1 MKRARSPIL
10 FVLSGPS
17 GAGKDSVITAL
28 RTSHPDLHYAVTATT
43 RAPRPGETDGV
54 SYYFFSKQRYDD
66 LADRGEMI
74 APANVHGHWY
84 GAPLRPIRQALSA
97 GQDVLLKIDV
107 QGAMQVRRRLPQ
119 SVYIFLTTPSFE
131 DLVSRLESRRTE
143 DKEDFERRIQDAH
156 FEMAQMPQYDYC
168 VINEQDDLNAAADGV
183 SCIIMAERLRIHRQ
197 PILFSDA

>member
-1 MKRARSPIL
+1 MKRARPPIL

-17 GAGKDSVITAL
+17 GAGKDTVIAAL
-28 RTSHPDLHYAVTATT
+28 QASHPDLHYAITATT
-43 RAPRPGETDGV
+43 RAQRPGEIDGV
-54 SYYFFSKQRYDD
+54 SYYFLSKPQYDE
-66 LADRGEMI
+66 LADRGQLL

-84 GAPLRPIRQALSA
+84 GAPLTPIQEALSD
-97 GQDVLLKIDV
+97 GHDVLLKIDV

-131 DLVSRLESRRTE
+131 DLVSRLELRHTE
-143 DKEDFERRIQDAH
+143 DKEDLQRRIQDAH

-168 VINEQDDLNAAADGV
+168 VVNEQDDLNAAVDGV

-197 PILFSDA
+197 PISLESR